1 MPSIS
6 NQYKSSPGLLN
17 PKDVIIR
24 HTIILGLA
32 ILFGSM
38 GKWDES
44 KEVLQTS
51 IFSSFVNIAL
61 IWNGNILLIDI
72 VDRLLT
78 WEKNLR
84 AKLIISGIIALCWPI
99 LVNIAFNHWIFP
111 IIHGEPCDLESKEN
125 TIYLIMS
132 VVITL
137 FINTVF
143 ISVAFFKFWKSTI
156 KEAEELKRESIT
168 AEFAT
173 LKNQINPHFLFNSL
187 NTLSSLIDES
197 PSLAN
202 QFVQK
207 LSTVYRYV
215 LTQKDK
221 ELVTLAEELSFVQS
235 YIYLNQIRF
244 AANLVVHIH
253 VPPQLMQYKIVTLSL
268 QILLENCIKHNVI
281 SALHPLHITIKAEGT
296 KIVVSNSLQR
306 KETESSS
313 NGIGLNN
320 IVHRYSLV
328 SDLPVSI
335 EETDNQFIVELPLI
349 E

>member
-1 MPSIS
+1 MPTLT
-6 NQYKSSPGLLN
+6 NQYKSSPGLFN
-17 PKDVIIR
+17 PKDLLIR
-24 HTIILGLA
+24 HAIIIVLA
-32 ILFGSM
+32 VLFGSM
-38 GKWDES
+38 GKWDEPID
-44 KEVLQTS
+44 VLRKNV
-51 IFSSFVNIAL
+51 FSTFINIAL

-84 AKLIISGIIALCWPI
+84 TKLITSGIIALCWPI

-111 IIHGEPCDLESKEN
+111 IIHGMPCDLEAKEN

-137 FINTVF
+137 FINTIF

-197 PSLAN
+197 PNLAN

-244 AANLVVHIH
+244 ASNLIVHID
-253 VPPQLMQYKIVTLSL
+253 VPAPCLQRKVVTLSL
-268 QILLENCIKHNVI
+268 QILIENCIKHNII
-281 SALHPLHITIKAEGT
+281 SAEKPLHITIQAEPNT
-296 KIVVSNSLQR
+296 VTVTNSLQR
-306 KETESSS
+306 KKTETNS

-320 IVHRYSLV
+320 IVHRYSLIINA
-328 SDLPVSI
+328 PVRI
-335 EETDNQFIVELPLI
+335 DETNEQFIVELPLI